1 MSHAGSD
8 KMLNLIQLKY
18 TWANMAADVQEFS
31 KGCGVVNTTKN
42 HSLMIANDI
51 CKNYKVL
58 SSCKYIT
65 SMVFL
70 NFFLKIKLY

>member
-1 MSHAGSD
+1 
-8 KMLNLIQLKY
+8 
-18 TWANMAADVQEFS
+18 
-31 KGCGVVNTTKN
+31 
-42 HSLMIANDI
+42 MIANDI

-58 SSCKYIT
+58 SSCKYMT